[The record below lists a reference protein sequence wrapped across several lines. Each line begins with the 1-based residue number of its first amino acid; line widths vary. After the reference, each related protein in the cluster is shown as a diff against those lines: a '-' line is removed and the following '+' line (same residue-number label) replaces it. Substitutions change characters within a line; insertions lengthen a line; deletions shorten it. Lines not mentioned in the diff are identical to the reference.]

1 MKNLKDILETIFIDD
16 LGDDN
21 LIAAAFDTIY
31 DGKVSPKECKQT
43 FVDAIEGCKGSKQI
57 KSIPE
62 MKSGIY
68 AMFTTDRFYNAG
80 LIIMNMKYNEC
91 MTWYDFQNPADIAYG
106 TVNDVTYEATRSRPK
121 DALKV
126 INNIPHTLIYKIT
139 EETWNIFTKYF
150 NEYN

>member
-1 MKNLKDILETIFIDD
+1 MKSISEIFESLFDDIGDNNLV
-16 LGDDN
+16 
-21 LIAAAFDTIY
+21 AAAFDTIY
-31 DGKVSPKECKQT
+31 NSKVSSKECKQI
-43 FVDAIEGCKGSKQI
+43 FVGTIEGCKGSKQI

-62 MKSGIY
+62 MRTGIY
-68 AMFTTDRFYNAG
+68 AMFTKDRSNFEG
-80 LIIMNMKYNEC
+80 LIIMNMKENEC
-91 MTWYDFQNPADIAYG
+91 MSWYDFQNPADIAYG

-139 EETWNIFTKYF
+139 EDTWNIFTKYF